1 MKEMKIIALLLAVIF
16 LFVGCAGSSD
26 TTKRTGTGAATG
38 AVVGGVVGSF
48 YGSAGAGAA
57 IGAAVGGAGG
67 YVYDQHVKSK
77 DKAYQDGYQ
86 AGKQSSGE
94 VAGPLHARGSRFTQV
109 LRAVHEMPRGTVRV
123 RSNSAPGHPFF
134 AYLFHHTQTLLFQKI
149 LYPSIKKH

>member
-1 MKEMKIIALLLAVIF
+1 MKTMAVVALLLAGIF
-16 LFVGCAGSSD
+16 LFVGCSGMSD

-77 DKAYQDGYQ
+77 DKAYQDGVQ
-86 AGKQSSGE
+86 AGKQTP
-94 VAGPLHARGSRFTQV
+94 A
-109 LRAVHEMPRGTVRV
+109 
-123 RSNSAPGHPFF
+123 
-134 AYLFHHTQTLLFQKI
+134 K
-149 LYPSIKKH
+149 